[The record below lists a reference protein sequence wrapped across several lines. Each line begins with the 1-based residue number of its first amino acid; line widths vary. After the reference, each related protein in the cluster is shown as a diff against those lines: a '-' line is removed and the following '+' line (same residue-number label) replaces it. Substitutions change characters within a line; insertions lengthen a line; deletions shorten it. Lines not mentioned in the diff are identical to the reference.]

1 MLFFYILSF
10 FSGVANITLNSIS
23 IVRLKNGL
31 QKRMLRLNI
40 AFFIFILI
48 NFILFFNRL
57 FILQQAVHL
66 LLLVAFDLAYAVF
79 VYFWCTYLEELK
91 GAGRVMLFASVFLY
105 FFIWTALDLFS
116 LNNAEQQI
124 DTAPGKAAALIAE
137 TVIFL
142 FGQGFTW
149 YSFLKQKTKQRLLFF
164 ICLSISLYF
173 LWFFLYD
180 LDCILRIVGPRAW
193 RIYPFDAVILIYFI
207 FNLLMILYHYSSMWC
222 GTQPGRAGAIKR
234 DADSLIEEI
243 DSRQMLTNREK
254 EVLKLMIQ
262 GKSNAQIAEE
272 LVISIYTVKR
282 HINNI
287 FKKTDIKSRTD
298 LSILIAAAT
307 REQHQ

>member
-23 IVRLKNGL
+23 VVRLKNGL

-91 GAGRVMLFASVFLY
+91 GTELKGAGRVMLFASVFLY
-105 FFIWTALDLFS
+105 FFIWAALDLFS

-124 DTAPGKAAALIAE
+124 DTAPRKAAALIAE

-149 YSFLKQKTKQRLLFF
+149 YSFLKQKTKQRLHVF
-164 ICLSISLYF
+164 I
-173 LWFFLYD
+173 
-180 LDCILRIVGPRAW
+180 
-193 RIYPFDAVILIYFI
+193 
-207 FNLLMILYHYSSMWC
+207 M
-222 GTQPGRAGAIKR
+222 
-234 DADSLIEEI
+234 
-243 DSRQMLTNREK
+243 
-254 EVLKLMIQ
+254 
-262 GKSNAQIAEE
+262 
-272 LVISIYTVKR
+272 
-282 HINNI
+282 
-287 FKKTDIKSRTD
+287 
-298 LSILIAAAT
+298 
-307 REQHQ
+307 